1 MAGTTEFEM
10 KADQMNKPSAPI
22 NFDAFLLLIGKLNY
36 SWTNTESL
44 LIHLIAGLSDM
55 DKEIATVV
63 FLTLNTTRARIDM
76 VERLAKLGRVQTT
89 ERERILALT
98 GRIQRQAALRNRYNH
113 CIYAFDNDGENPRS
127 ILMRIADRKDKLM
140 MGQVNDLD
148 AAAAQAVEAAITE
161 LKLINQD
168 IWLAVSDFQ
177 YPD

>member
-1 MAGTTEFEM
+1 MA
-10 KADQMNKPSAPI
+10 SAGPQVD
-22 NFDAFLLLIGKLNY
+22 FDDFLLLVGKLNY

-76 VERLAKLGRVQTT
+76 VERLSKLRRVKPA
-89 ERERILALT
+89 ERDRILELT
-98 GRIQRQAALRNRYNH
+98 GRIQRQSALRNRYNH
-113 CIYAFDNDGENPRS
+113 CIHAFDEAGANPRS

-148 AAAAQAVEAAITE
+148 AAAAQAVEAAIAE
-161 LKLINQD
+161 LKAINRD
-168 IWLAVSDFQ
+168 IWQAVSDFD

>member
-1 MAGTTEFEM
+1 MA
-10 KADQMNKPSAPI
+10 SAGPQVD
-22 NFDAFLLLIGKLNY
+22 FDDFLLLVGKLNY

-76 VERLAKLGRVQTT
+76 VERLSKLRRVKPA
-89 ERERILALT
+89 ERDRILELT
-98 GRIQRQAALRNRYNH
+98 GRIQRQSALRNRYNH
-113 CIYAFDNDGENPRS
+113 CIYAFDEAGANPRS

-148 AAAAQAVEAAITE
+148 AAAAQAVEAAIAE
-161 LKLINQD
+161 LKAINRD
-168 IWLAVSDFQ
+168 IWQAVSDFD

>member
-1 MAGTTEFEM
+1 M
-10 KADQMNKPSAPI
+10 KRAVVDISKPDSAVD
-22 NFDAFLLLIGKLNY
+22 FDAFLLLIGKLNY

-44 LIHLIAGLSDM
+44 LIHLIAGLSGM

-76 VERLAKLGRVQTT
+76 VERLSKLNRVAKI
-89 ERERILALT
+89 ERERVLELT
-98 GRIQRQAALRNRYNH
+98 GRIQRQSALRNRYNH
-113 CIYAFDNDGENPRS
+113 CIYAFDNEGENPRS

-148 AAAAQAVEAAITE
+148 AVAAEAVKAAIVE
-161 LKLINQD
+161 LRSINRD
-168 IWLAVSDFQ
+168 IWKTVSDFN

>member
-1 MAGTTEFEM
+1 
-10 KADQMNKPSAPI
+10 MNKTDGAI
-22 NFDAFLLLIGKLNY
+22 DFDAFLLLIGKLNY

-44 LIHLIAGLSDM
+44 LIHLIAGLSAM

-76 VERLAKLGRVQTT
+76 VERLSKLERVDKI
-89 ERERILALT
+89 ERERVLELT
-98 GRIQRQAALRNRYNH
+98 GRIQRQSALRNRYNH
-113 CIYAFDNDGENPRS
+113 CIYAFDTEGENPRS

-148 AAAAQAVEAAITE
+148 AAAAEAVEAAIAE
-161 LKLINQD
+161 LRAINRD
-168 IWLAVSDFQ
+168 IWKTVSDFN